1 MAQLNIR
8 IDDSLK
14 TKAEKACSDM
24 GLTLSAAINVFL
36 TKVANERRIPFE
48 ITADPFYSDEHIA
61 MMEKRICNAK
71 MVRKAS
77 GLYFY
82 ITCYVSKK
90 EYIPTDKEVGID
102 FGIEHNLTL
111 SDGNIFDVSVKESK
125 MIKHLSK
132 RSTDHG

>member
-1 MAQLNIR
+1 MAQLNFR

-14 TKAEKACSDM
+14 TKAEKACSDI

-61 MMEKRICNAK
+61 IMEKRIYNAK

-82 ITCYVSKK
+82 ITCYK
-90 EYIPTDKEVGID
+90 
-102 FGIEHNLTL
+102 FAA
-111 SDGNIFDVSVKESK
+111 
-125 MIKHLSK
+125 
-132 RSTDHG
+132 